1 MTDAQTEQLA
11 TLLGSDRVS
20 QHPDALA
27 AHSYDAWPV
36 AAKWR
41 RQNKAPLQP
50 EAIVTP
56 TSVDDVSR
64 LLAWA
69 SAHNV
74 PVTPWGA
81 GSAVTGAPLAAQ
93 GGVSLDLG
101 GMDKTI
107 ALNRINH
114 TVRVEAGKMGH
125 DLEAELHAAGL
136 TLNHSPQ
143 SLDRSTVGG
152 WLATRA
158 TGQFSSRWGSIENLC
173 VSFTVVLPDG
183 RIIEMPDTPRSA
195 TGPDLRHLFIG
206 SEGTMG
212 VIVDVTMR
220 VFELAEQRLYETVV
234 FDRLTDGIDAIRRIM
249 QHGLRPFVLR
259 LYDEDEA
266 PHAMKDASSRQ
277 PVLFLGC
284 EGTSAMATTEMNAC
298 VEVCSAANGTPT
310 GGAAVEAWM
319 ARRFDFSAVE
329 NVLDRPGGFAE
340 TIEIA
345 SGWDRIGQ
353 LYQDMKAALVPLA
366 DEVLGHFSH
375 AYTHGTSLYL
385 ILIGACED
393 DDAAEKRLLE
403 IWDVAME
410 RCLAGGGAI
419 SHHHGI
425 GYVRRQHL
433 KPYLGEVH
441 DLLCNVRSVVDPTGI
456 MNPGKFV

>member
-1 MTDAQTEQLA
+1 MTDAQIEQLA
-11 TLLGSDRVS
+11 TLLGNDRVS
-20 QHPDALA
+20 RDPDALA

-36 AAKWR
+36 AVKWR

-125 DLEAELHAAGL
+125 HLEAELHAAGL

-158 TGQFSSRWGSIENLC
+158 SGQFSSRWGSIENLC

-298 VEVCSAANGTPT
+298 VEVCSADNGTPV

-319 ARRFDFSAVE
+319 ERRFDFSAVE

-345 SGWDRIGQ
+345 SGWDKIGQ

-393 DDAAEKRLLE
+393 DDAAEQRLLE

-425 GYVRRQHL
+425 GYVRRQYL

-441 DLLCNVRSVVDPTGI
+441 DLLCNVRSVVDSAGI